1 MEKALHILLVEDNT
15 FNQKVI
21 IRLLEKLGYTVAIA
35 TNGRESL
42 AALDAHP
49 YPIILMDIQMPE
61 MDGLEATR
69 QIRSTKPDAQ
79 QPWII
84 ALTGHATEEDK
95 NRCIES
101 GMNDYISKPIQAERL
116 QEVLQTAIQHLNL

>member
-21 IRLLEKLGYTVAIA
+21 IRLLEKMGHTVEVA

-69 QIRSTKPDAQ
+69 QIRSTKPDTQ

-95 NRCIES
+95 NRCLEA

-116 QEVLQTAIQHLNL
+116 HEVLQTAIQHLKQ